1 MATVNLTDDGVQ
13 VNTEKD
19 NVVIRKVFA
28 TVPGGKALL
37 VTGFAPLVI
46 NAGHPIIFE
55 TATKEYKPMPVN
67 AGATAYAA
75 LPEGHVYA
83 GALIASILTKK
94 ASAAILTQGEI
105 NPEAAP
111 YDFATIA
118 AAFKAAMPLIGQ
130 QAD

>member
-1 MATVNLTDDGVQ
+1 MATVNLVDEGVQ

-28 TVPGGKALL
+28 TVPGGKALD

-46 NAGHPIIFE
+46 NAGHPIILE

-67 AGATAYAA
+67 AGATAYEA
-75 LPEGHVYA
+75 LPADHVYA
-83 GALIASILTKK
+83 GVLIASILTKK
-94 ASAAILTQGEI
+94 PSAAILTQGVI
-105 NPEAAP
+105 NPVAAP
-111 YDFATIA
+111 YNFSAIA
-118 AAFKAAMPLIGQ
+118 DAVKAAMPLIGQ

>member
-1 MATVNLTDDGVQ
+1 MATVNLSNDPTQIITG
-13 VNTEKD
+13 KD
-19 NVVIRKVFA
+19 NVAIRKVIA
-28 TVPGGKALL
+28 TVPGGKALD
-37 VTGFAPLVI
+37 VTNFAPAVI
-46 NAGHPIIFE
+46 NSAHPIIME
-55 TATKEYKPMPVN
+55 TATKEYKPMPLN

-75 LPEGHVYA
+75 LPVGHVYA
-83 GALIASILTKK
+83 GALIASILTTK
-94 ASAAILTQGEI
+94 AFAAIMTQGTI